1 MKRFSERI
9 LTVELGVSEWLY
21 IRPNF
26 IAHKFKMGKKSE
38 TLISPL
44 TPPAAFGR
52 ASI

>member
-26 IAHKFKMGKKSE
+26 IAHKFKWEKNRKH
-38 TLISPL
+38 LFLP
-44 TPPAAFGR
+44 
-52 ASI
+52 